1 MMKNILYLA
10 LVALL
15 CFFIPNETNAQGCV
29 AIRNMSCSSS
39 LPNTGTALTL
49 FNPGEF
55 QLQLGYRYFRSFRHF
70 RGEHEETN
78 RVEDGT
84 EVVNIFNSIDFGL
97 SYAINGRLSLTAS
110 LPLIFN
116 DRSSLY
122 EHYGNSLD
130 RNPNQRRFHTQ
141 SSGIGD
147 LRVGLAYWLIDAA
160 KYPKGNVALGVGV
173 KAPTGD
179 YGATGEFHK
188 LDDDGN
194 DYTIIQPVDQSIQL
208 GDGGWGIN
216 LEIQGYH
223 SLYKTTSLY
232 FNAFY
237 LSNPKN
243 HNGVLR
249 RANSDPDDSFSYFS
263 VPDQYGARL
272 GLNLL
277 AFHALNFSIGG
288 RLEGI
293 PAFDIIGEEN
303 SYRRPGYVISV
314 EPGLAFNTPQ
324 WTFALNVP
332 VAAYRNRIKS
342 VSDIERGRHG
352 DAAFAD
358 YLINLTAAY
367 RFGSNHGSMDMGKDV
382 FKDEGR

>member
-1 MMKNILYLA
+1 MKKFVYLA
-10 LVALL
+10 LTGLL
-15 CFFIPNETNAQGCV
+15 FYFSPKETNAQGCV

-70 RGEHEETN
+70 RGDHEEVH
-78 RVEDGT
+78 RVEEGT
-84 EVVNIFNSIDFGL
+84 EVVNLFNSIDFGL
-97 SYAINGRLSLTAS
+97 SYAINGRWSLTAT

-122 EHYGNSLD
+122 EHYGNSIE
-130 RNPNQRRFHTQ
+130 RNPEQKRFHTQ

-147 LRVGLAYWLIDAA
+147 LRVGVSYWLFDAA
-160 KYPKGNVALGVGV
+160 RYQKGNLAVGVGL
-173 KAPTGD
+173 KAPTGE
-179 YGATGEFHK
+179 YGATDEFHK
-188 LDDDGN
+188 LDDNGE
-194 DYTIIQPVDQSIQL
+194 DYIIVQPVDQSIQL
-208 GDGGWGIN
+208 GDGGWGVN
-216 LEIQGYH
+216 LELQGYH
-223 SLYKTTSLY
+223 SLFKSTSLY

-243 HNGVLR
+243 NNGVLR
-249 RANSDPDDSFSYFS
+249 RANSDPENPFNYFS

-272 GLNLL
+272 GLNLM
-277 AFHALNFSIGG
+277 AFHNFNFSLGG

-314 EPGLAFNTPQ
+314 EPGIAYNNPT
-324 WTFALNVP
+324 WTFSLNVP

-342 VSDIERGRHG
+342 VSDLERGRHG

-358 YLINLTAAY
+358 YLINLSAAY
-367 RFGSNHGSMDMGKDV
+367 RFGNSHKMMGKQQDV
-382 FKDEGR
+382 FEDVKK